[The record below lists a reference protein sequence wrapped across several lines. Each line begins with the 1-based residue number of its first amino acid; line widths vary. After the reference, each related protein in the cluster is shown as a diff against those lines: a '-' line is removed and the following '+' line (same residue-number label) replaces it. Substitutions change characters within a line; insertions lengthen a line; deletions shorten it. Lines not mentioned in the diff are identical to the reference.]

1 MLSIRDA
8 CRSPFAT
15 ITIVMV
21 ANGLRHHYNTSVRL
35 SRINSLQ
42 RCCQG
47 MMITNHSCTAKE
59 AALPSRLPV
68 VLLCRQGTKDL
79 NQLL

>member
-21 ANGLRHHYNTSVRL
+21 ANGLRHPSPLRPKCAVRRAQKPGL
-35 SRINSLQ
+35 RAGVLD
-42 RCCQG
+42 
-47 MMITNHSCTAKE
+47 
-59 AALPSRLPV
+59 ALPGSAGCSVSWAICVYGLA
-68 VLLCRQGTKDL
+68 C
-79 NQLL
+79 